1 MNKYERNAV
10 EVTLD
15 HFIDNMYD
23 IRSYFEKPIAFET
36 IVGLGDWTLKLIKE
50 HLEGD
55 IEGLKETIDDNWDH
69 KEERES
75 FEELLEWTSGALEV
89 INKAIAEIEN
99 KKKKPSK
106 ELFERAI
113 DHINMTFK
121 VFEYSDLEYDNRD
134 EYGDCYNDLVLKVI
148 NHIENKGVK

>member
-10 EVTLD
+10 EVSLD

-23 IRSYFEKPIAFET
+23 IRSYFEKPISFET
-36 IVGLGDWTLKLIKE
+36 IVGLGEWTLKLIKE

-55 IEGLKETIDDNWDH
+55 IEGLKETIEDNWDD
-69 KEERES
+69 KEEKES
-75 FEELLEWTSGALEV
+75 FEELLEWTNGALQE
-89 INKAIAEIEN
+89 INKAIAEIKN

-106 ELFERAI
+106 ESFERAI

-121 VFEYSDLEYDNRD
+121 VFEYSDLKYNNRD
-134 EYGDCYNDLVLKVI
+134 EYADSFNDLVLSVI
-148 NHIENKGVK
+148 NHIENKNN

>member
-55 IEGLKETIDDNWDH
+55 YTNTYETILDNWDH
-69 KEERES
+69 KEEREHWQKILKDQ
-75 FEELLEWTSGALEV
+75 EGALTH
-89 INKAIAEIEN
+89 INKAIAQIEN

-121 VFEYSDLEYDNRD
+121 VFEYSDLEYNNRD

>member
-15 HFIDNMYD
+15 HFIDNLID
-23 IRSYFEKPIAFET
+23 IRSYFEKPIALET
-36 IVGLGDWTLKLIKE
+36 IPRFGHWTLSLIKE
-50 HLEGD
+50 HLKSD
-55 IEGLKETIDDNWDH
+55 IEGVKETIDDNWDH
-69 KEERES
+69 KEEREHWQKILKDQ
-75 FEELLEWTSGALEV
+75 EGALAH

-99 KKKKPSK
+99 RKKKPSK

-121 VFEYSDLEYDNRD
+121 VFEYSDLEYNNRD
-134 EYGDCYNDLVLKVI
+134 EYGDSFNDLVLSVI